1 MWGSARD
8 QGIVEI
14 CTIHETNFL
23 KLEGLIAFRITC
35 FAIMAWL
42 CYNDVK
48 LKHGL
53 HYEKYTVWGEISTL
67 ICFFLLTMCSIEKY
81 IKNMQYV
88 ANPAATRAGSSQ
100 LLDNGTLSKVS
111 SFMFQWAFLCEL
123 TLTLLFWIY
132 LWVICTDM
140 TNMSWETFFDKLN
153 YDLFYDVENYNHSVP
168 VALLM
173 LEFLI
178 NNI

>member
-1 MWGSARD
+1 
-8 QGIVEI
+8 
-14 CTIHETNFL
+14 
-23 KLEGLIAFRITC
+23 
-35 FAIMAWL
+35 
-42 CYNDVK
+42 
-48 LKHGL
+48 
-53 HYEKYTVWGEISTL
+53 
-67 ICFFLLTMCSIEKY
+67 
-81 IKNMQYV
+81 
-88 ANPAATRAGSSQ
+88 
-100 LLDNGTLSKVS
+100 
-111 SFMFQWAFLCEL
+111 MFQWAFLCEL

-173 LEFLI
+173 VEFLI